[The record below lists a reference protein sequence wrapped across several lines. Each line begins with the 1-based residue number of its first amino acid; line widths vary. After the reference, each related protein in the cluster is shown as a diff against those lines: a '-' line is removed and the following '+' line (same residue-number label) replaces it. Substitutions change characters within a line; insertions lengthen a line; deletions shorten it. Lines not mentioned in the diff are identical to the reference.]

1 MNIRTDYRIS
11 GTSHLLRLFAVL
23 PLLLLAAGCGAA
35 TPATPTVPP
44 ATPAPTETAPGAA
57 PTPTGAAGQ
66 PTQPPGAP
74 VTAKQYDHAPD
85 YSWVAGQLKQEG
97 SCWVVTYVSPLVDIA
112 PDQYNNR
119 FALLPGS
126 GWDPAKAKDGQWVI
140 VQGQPEPGTAPAP
153 GCTAHGYRV
162 SALQP
167 NPNAPGAVSN
177 TPGAA
182 GAGVA
187 FHVTLFTVSQ
197 NFEVRG
203 QFNATNNGK
212 TAVQEVAPLRVSVK
226 RPSGDVVLDASA
238 QGGVMDTK
246 VMTGLPPGMT
256 RPYGFSATPGK
267 VYSQVAVG
275 DEVAGALTVSVDGQE
290 QQVALPTTK
299 VTTVRIP

>member
-1 MNIRTDYRIS
+1 MNNRAHYKIHANRHYLGR
-11 GTSHLLRLFAVL
+11 FAIL

-35 TPATPTVPP
+35 TPATPTVPA
-44 ATPAPTETAPGAA
+44 ATPAPTETAPAAA
-57 PTPTGAAGQ
+57 PTATGATGQ

-97 SCWVVTYVSPLVDIA
+97 SCWIVTYVSPLVDIA

-140 VQGQPEPGTAPAP
+140 VQGQPEPGTAPAS

-162 SALQP
+162 TALQP
-167 NPNAPGAVSN
+167 NPNAPGAGGN
-177 TPGAA
+177 APGAA
-182 GAGVA
+182 GSAVD
-187 FHVTLFTVSQ
+187 FQVTFFTVSQ

-226 RPSGDVVLDASA
+226 RPGGEVALDASA

-246 VMTGLPPGMT
+246 AMAGLPPGAT
-256 RPYGFSATPGK
+256 RPYGFAATPGK